1 MGYEAALKK
10 AWDAVQDAGVKQQ
23 YLKFLNDEYEIDYA
37 EKNII
42 HSSAIKTNGGLSIPP
57 KEPRASARVG
67 SISMSCNIPA
77 KDFYKLLMLH
87 YIANENRVLRIR
99 RDEWISFKDL
109 DGGEAYFSAFKKRAI
124 DPILRKY
131 GDNPSN
137 IFERARFLSADKID
151 TGTAGVSINAFPKI
165 KVAVIL
171 WAKDDEFPAD
181 CNMLFNPEIKD
192 IFPTEDVAVLG
203 GITAALL

>member
-10 AWDAVQDAGVKQQ
+10 AWDAVQDAGVSEQ

-37 EKNII
+37 EKNI
-42 HSSAIKTNGGLSIPP
+42 
-57 KEPRASARVG
+57 
-67 SISMSCNIPA
+67 ISMSCNIPA

-109 DGGEAYFSAFKKRAI
+109 DGGEAYFPAFKKRAI

-137 IFERARFLSADKID
+137 IFERARFLNADKID
-151 TGTAGVSINAFPKI
+151 TGTAGISINAFPKI

-192 IFPTEDVAVLG
+192 IFPTEDAAVLG
-203 GITAALL
+203 GIAAALL